1 MTQSRKIFLKHLGL
15 TALALPVFSMQKT
28 SNAPAPK
35 LTIGLASYTL
45 RKYNLMQLIEICKR
59 LNIKDVALKNFHLPL
74 DASDA
79 EIQTTIAKLKDAG
92 LNPYGGGVIYMKN
105 ESEVKNAF
113 RYAKAAGMKLIIGV
127 PNHELLPLVEKY
139 VKETDIRLAI
149 HNHGPGDKVYPTPAT
164 VYEKIEKLDKRIG
177 LCIDIGHVVRLG
189 MNPIEV
195 IKKYGHRMYD
205 LHLKDVDGVVAESE
219 SIQIGRGVIDI
230 PKLLKALKDVN
241 YKGVMSIEYE
251 KDADNAENGLAES
264 VGYVR
269 GILDMIERY

>member
-1 MTQSRKIFLKHLGL
+1 MTLSRKNFLKHLGV
-15 TALALPVFSMQKT
+15 TALAVPMFSWQKHPI
-28 SNAPAPK
+28 SPK
-35 LTIGLASYTL
+35 LTIGIASYTL
-45 RKYNLMQLIEICKR
+45 RKYSVTQLIEICKR
-59 LNIKDVALKNFHLPL
+59 LNIKDVAIKNFHLPL
-74 DASDA
+74 DASDT
-79 EIQTTIAKLKDAG
+79 EIQATIAKLKEAG

-105 ESEVKNAF
+105 EDEVKNAF

-149 HNHGPGDKVYPTPAT
+149 HNHGPGDNVYPTPAT

-189 MNPIEV
+189 MNPIEA
-195 IKKYGHRMYD
+195 IKKYGHRMFD
-205 LHLKDVDGVVAESE
+205 MHMKDVDGVVAKSE

-230 PKLLKALKDVN
+230 PKVLKTLKDVN
-241 YKGVMSIEYE
+241 YQGVMSIEYE

-264 VGYVR
+264 VGYLR
-269 GILDMIERY
+269 GILAMMER

>member
-1 MTQSRKIFLKHLGL
+1 MTLSRKNFLKHLGVA
-15 TALALPVFSMQKT
+15 ALATPMFSWQKQPIT
-28 SNAPAPK
+28 PK
-35 LTIGLASYTL
+35 LTIGIASYTL
-45 RKYNLMQLIEICKR
+45 RKYSVTQLIDICKR
-59 LNIKDVALKNFHLPL
+59 LNIKDIALKNFHLPL

-79 EIQTTIAKLKDAG
+79 EIQATIAKLKEAG

-105 ESEVKNAF
+105 EDEVKNAF
-113 RYAKAAGMKLIIGV
+113 RYAKAANMKLIIGV

-139 VKETDIRLAI
+139 VKETNISLAI
-149 HNHGPGDKVYPTPAT
+149 HNHGPGDNVYPTPAT

-189 MNPIEV
+189 MNPIEA

-205 LHLKDVDGVVAESE
+205 MHLKDVDGIVAKSD

-230 PKLLKALKDVN
+230 PKLMKMLKEVN
-241 YKGVMSIEYE
+241 YQGVMSIEYE
-251 KDADNAENGLAES
+251 KDAENAENGLAES

-269 GILDMIERY
+269 GILDMMERY